1 MTGTAPHKMAAPAE
15 KAKGKIE
22 EGDAGA
28 EKQHVSMSSGDE
40 VHTPLSDVVLSGGID

>member
-15 KAKGKIE
+15 KAKGKK
-22 EGDAGA
+22 EGDAGP